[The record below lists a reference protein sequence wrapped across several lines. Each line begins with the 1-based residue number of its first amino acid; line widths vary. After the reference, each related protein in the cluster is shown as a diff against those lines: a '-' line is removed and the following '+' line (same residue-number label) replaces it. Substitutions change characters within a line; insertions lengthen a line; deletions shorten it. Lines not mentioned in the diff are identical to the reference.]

1 MKSTVEKINPVQYR
15 LSIEV
20 ASEEVNTAFEN
31 ALKKIQRKAKIQ
43 GFRPGKAPL
52 NVIKKLYGG
61 NVSADVHQ
69 DLVNKHLFKALD
81 EQTIRPI
88 AAPVVDSN
96 KLPVQNEMFAFS
108 AVVDIMPE
116 INIPEI
122 KGVEVAVEKFK
133 VKEETIDREVKML
146 RRRQA
151 KTRSTE
157 AGTKAASGH
166 LAALSHTAS
175 VDGKDLPQMNVSE
188 MTVNLGENEIFEDLE
203 KAILG
208 MSVGESKS
216 VSIKIPE
223 TNQDPE
229 ITGKNVL
236 FNLTLNDL
244 KHMDVPELNDDFAK
258 ELDFESADA
267 LVADIRKHLDTRAEE
282 LRRQRLENA
291 ILDKLL
297 AANPFEVPPAM
308 VDQVIDSLI
317 NEQRFGNEDE
327 RKSALANKEF
337 RNSFIETAKRRT
349 QNTLILWHVTQKEN
363 LQASEA
369 EIAERVNGVAAQFGI
384 DDPKRLAAV
393 RKNLEARV
401 RENMVFEKA
410 MDYLVANAKISDIDQ
425 EI

>member
-20 ASEEVNTAFEN
+20 TSEEVNSAFEN

-96 KLPVQNEMFAFS
+96 KLPVQNENFAFS
-108 AVVDIMPE
+108 AVVDVMPT
-116 INIPEI
+116 IDIPEI
-122 KGVEVAVEKFK
+122 KGVEVSVEKFK

-151 KTRSTE
+151 KTRSTD
-157 AGTKAASGH
+157 AGTKAAVGH

-175 VDGKDLPQMNVSE
+175 VDGNDLPQMNVSE

-203 KAILG
+203 KAIIG
-208 MSVGESKS
+208 MSVGESKT
-216 VSIKIPE
+216 VSINIPE
-223 TNQDPE
+223 TNQDPA
-229 ITGKNVL
+229 IAGKSVL
-236 FNLTLNDL
+236 FNIALNDL

-258 ELDFESADA
+258 ELDFESSDA
-267 LVADIRKHLDTRAEE
+267 LVADIRKHLGTRADE

-297 AANPFEVPPAM
+297 AANPFDVPPAM

-363 LQASEA
+363 LQASES

-410 MDYLVANAKISDIDQ
+410 MDYLVQNAKVTDIDQ
-425 EI
+425 DI

>member
-20 ASEEVNTAFEN
+20 ASEEVNSAFEN

-133 VKEETIDREVKML
+133 VKEETVEREVKML

-157 AGTKAASGH
+157 AGTKAAAGH

-175 VDGKDLPQMNVSE
+175 VDGKDLPQMNVNE

-229 ITGKNVL
+229 IT
-236 FNLTLNDL
+236 
-244 KHMDVPELNDDFAK
+244 
-258 ELDFESADA
+258 
-267 LVADIRKHLDTRAEE
+267 
-282 LRRQRLENA
+282 
-291 ILDKLL
+291 
-297 AANPFEVPPAM
+297 
-308 VDQVIDSLI
+308 
-317 NEQRFGNEDE
+317 
-327 RKSALANKEF
+327 
-337 RNSFIETAKRRT
+337 
-349 QNTLILWHVTQKEN
+349 
-363 LQASEA
+363 
-369 EIAERVNGVAAQFGI
+369 
-384 DDPKRLAAV
+384 
-393 RKNLEARV
+393 
-401 RENMVFEKA
+401 
-410 MDYLVANAKISDIDQ
+410 
-425 EI
+425 